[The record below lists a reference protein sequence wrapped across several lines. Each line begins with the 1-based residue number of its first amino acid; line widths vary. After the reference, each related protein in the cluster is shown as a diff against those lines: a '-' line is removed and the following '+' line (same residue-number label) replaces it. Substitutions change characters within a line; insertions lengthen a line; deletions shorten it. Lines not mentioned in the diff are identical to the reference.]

1 MSPNSAQTRIF
12 SGKQERSQQIGR
24 VKPSRS
30 GGYITL
36 QDERQD
42 VEELQLAVL
51 HICLDVFAHEGPAR
65 LIAHISTAVS
75 RRRRTSAGSR
85 VITAAD
91 AVYAGTSQQA
101 AGAGGGEGWG
111 GGCLT

>member
-1 MSPNSAQTRIF
+1 M
-12 SGKQERSQQIGR
+12 
-24 VKPSRS
+24 
-30 GGYITL
+30 

-75 RRRRTSAGSR
+75 RRRTGSR

-101 AGAGGGEGWG
+101 AGAGGGEGWR

>member
-1 MSPNSAQTRIF
+1 M
-12 SGKQERSQQIGR
+12 
-24 VKPSRS
+24 
-30 GGYITL
+30 

-75 RRRRTSAGSR
+75 RRRRRTSAGSR

-101 AGAGGGEGWG
+101 AGAGGGEGWRG
-111 GGCLT
+111 GV